1 MNCIW
6 FIGFKFSN
14 FHSIIMAKTDYKTID
29 EYQQSFTEDI
39 QKRMQT
45 IREMV
50 HKEVPGVTE
59 VISYQIPAFKCGKSF
74 LIYYS
79 AYTNHISLSSP
90 WSAGLLKAF
99 ETELKKYKVTKSA
112 IQVPHDTPLPVDFIR
127 KLLRFRK
134 KEIGA

>member
-1 MNCIW
+1 
-6 FIGFKFSN
+6 
-14 FHSIIMAKTDYKTID
+14 MAKTDYKTID
-29 EYQQSFTEDI
+29 EYQQSFPEDI

-50 HKEVPGVTE
+50 HKVVPGVTE
-59 VISYQIPAFKCGKSF
+59 VISYQVPAFKVGKAF

-79 AYTNHISLSSP
+79 AFANHISILSP
-90 WSAGLLKAF
+90 WSAELLEAF
-99 ETELKKYKVTKSA
+99 AEELKEFKVTKSA
-112 IQVPHDTPLPVDFIR
+112 IQVTHDTPLPVDFIR